1 MGIWRMAIRILHFA
15 DCHLGYVPA
24 WLGTLAE
31 QRAQDFFRTFARVVD
46 MACDPA
52 SKVDLVVIAGDLFDR
67 HDPDDRTVAEA
78 RRQFQRL
85 ADRHL
90 PVVLVPGNHDSIAY
104 AASIYKRE
112 TFPGVTRVT
121 CPQVEQVAQ
130 LTVRDEVVHV
140 YGVAHDGS
148 RYVSRGGDPLETLRR
163 TDEPGIHV
171 AVLHASVRASPEWD
185 LKEKDLP
192 MAREAIA
199 RSGMHYLALGH
210 YHGFAKH
217 EEGGVLAVYPG
228 STEGRDF
235 GECGPRSVVI
245 ADVSE
250 SGVTIERRE
259 CQTRELREVTF
270 DLGER
275 PAESDAEIAQG
286 LLDQR
291 DAKVLVRV
299 RLRGPAEF
307 VPDIEAVHARVEG
320 AFFYVEVI
328 DETRLIDGA
337 LVKRLLDEKTIQG
350 LFVSK
355 MVGLIEASEGPARET
370 AERALKYGLNEFL
383 RGEAG

>member
-1 MGIWRMAIRILHFA
+1 MAIRILHFA

-24 WLGTLAE
+24 WLGPLAE
-31 QRAQDFFRTFARVVD
+31 QRARDFFRTFTRVVD
-46 MACDPA
+46 IACDA
-52 SKVDLVVIAGDLFDR
+52 ANTIDLVVIAGDLFDR

-112 TFPGVTRVT
+112 TFPGVTLVK
-121 CPQVEQVAQ
+121 CPQVEKVAQ
-130 LTVRDEVVHV
+130 LSVRDEVVHV

-148 RYVSRGGDPLETLRR
+148 RYVSRDVSHDVDPLETLRR
-163 TDEPGIHV
+163 SDEAGIHV
-171 AVLHASVRASPEWD
+171 AVLHASVRANPEWD

-210 YHGFAKH
+210 YHAFAEH

-235 GECGPRSVVI
+235 GECGPRFVAI

-250 SGVTIERRE
+250 RGVTIERRE
-259 CQTRELREVTF
+259 CHTRELREVVL

-275 PAESDAEIAQG
+275 PAESDAAIADS
-286 LLDQR
+286 LLGQR
-291 DAKVLVRV
+291 DEGLLVRV
-299 RLRGPAEF
+299 RLTGPAEF
-307 VPDIEAVHARVEG
+307 VPDVEAVRARLEG
-320 AFFYVEVI
+320 AFFYVEVT
-328 DETRLIDGA
+328 DETRLIDGSV
-337 LVKRLLDEKTIQG
+337 VKSLRDEPTIRG
-350 LFVSK
+350 LFVRK
-355 MVGLIEASEGPARET
+355 MVGLIESGEGRERET